1 MQRDVD
7 PGFRRRSLLRCRW
20 QYAQAVLRV
29 QHVCGQG
36 VIPAGRLGRQSTRQ
50 LEIEGE
56 LAWRLVPAHRQTRV
70 CGHGETDVVEG
81 AVIGGV

>member
-1 MQRDVD
+1 MRNACGGDGGGRGGLLEDTLAAAPDGRCVDGHVSRRVQRDVD

-36 VIPAGRLGRQSTRQ
+36 VIPAGRLGRQST
-50 LEIEGE
+50 
-56 LAWRLVPAHRQTRV
+56 
-70 CGHGETDVVEG
+70 
-81 AVIGGV
+81 